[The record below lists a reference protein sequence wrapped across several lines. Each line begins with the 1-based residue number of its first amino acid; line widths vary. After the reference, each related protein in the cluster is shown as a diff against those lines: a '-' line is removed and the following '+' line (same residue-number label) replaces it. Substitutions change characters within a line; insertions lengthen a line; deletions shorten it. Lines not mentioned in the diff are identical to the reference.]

1 MIVDVDYGDSFSRT
15 FDSFVTIYNSSF
27 TNVAENDNSLVSQ
40 GGSGSSG
47 SLDSYLEYTSTTES
61 FYIFEDAPKNSNSS
75 TVGDYE
81 LNLSIVPNK

>member
-40 GGSGSSG
+40 EIQAV
-47 SLDSYLEYTSTTES
+47 LDHLTP
-61 FYIFEDAPKNSNSS
+61 I
-75 TVGDYE
+75 
-81 LNLSIVPNK
+81 